1 MMDAYEDG
9 GFRDVGRDEARKGE
23 ERVHEAIVR
32 RFLQQPVTA
41 RGNHDRV
48 YDQRDL
54 AVLEHA
60 RDHLNDFLIEE
71 HASLSILHGHFS

>member
-1 MMDAYEDG
+1 MDAYKDG
-9 GFRDVGRDEARKGE
+9 GFRDVGRDEAREGE
-23 ERVHEAIVR
+23 ERVHEALVCRI
-32 RFLQQPVTA
+32 FQQPVTA
-41 RGNHDRV
+41 RGDHHWV

-71 HASLSILHGHFS
+71 HASLSIVHGHSS